1 MARAKEKIDHKHL
14 VICEGVDAKY
24 FLIWYFNSSALSD
37 IRPFADDIQIIDF
50 GGNEELSN
58 YLAIVKNTA
67 GFDKL
72 ESILIVRD
80 AERDAEAAVSKI
92 QSALRKNEFPVPE
105 GPHIWKEGNP
115 KVGFLL
121 FPTCDAEVENG
132 TLEDLCISILEEP
145 NSPQVLQEIKTF
157 LQVLRDK
164 HGRSYPHEFKTTL
177 HTYFSVTDKYVSL
190 KVGEAAKAGA
200 FNWSS
205 GKLTPLKE
213 FMMEVF

>member
-1 MARAKEKIDHKHL
+1 MASAKEKIDHKHL

-24 FLIWYFNSSALSD
+24 FLIWYFNSSALLD

-92 QSALRKNEFPVPE
+92 QSALRKNEFPVPK
-105 GPHIWKEGNP
+105 GQI
-115 KVGFLL
+115 
-121 FPTCDAEVENG
+121 
-132 TLEDLCISILEEP
+132 
-145 NSPQVLQEIKTF
+145 
-157 LQVLRDK
+157 
-164 HGRSYPHEFKTTL
+164 GRAH
-177 HTYFSVTDKYVSL
+177 V
-190 KVGEAAKAGA
+190 
-200 FNWSS
+200 
-205 GKLTPLKE
+205 
-213 FMMEVF
+213 